1 MSIVRDVHS
10 RIGSRIMNIKADLAK
25 VEANVN
31 IYTKF
36 INEKKAEHT
45 TRGTDINRDSSA
57 LNAGLQLKY
66 LLGQRKALN
75 DEKIA
80 LTKLSIEIK
89 DMVNQ
94 AVEQR
99 KLADNQRLF
108 TESVC
113 SA

>member
-25 VEANVN
+25 VEANVS

-36 INEKKAEHT
+36 INEKQAEHKAK
-45 TRGTDINRDSSA
+45 GTDINRDSSA

-66 LLGQRKALN
+66 LLGQKKALS

-80 LTKLSIEIK
+80 LTKLSIEIR

-94 AVEQR
+94 AIEQR
-99 KLADNQRLF
+99 KLAEAKQLF
-108 TESVC
+108 HESVC
-113 SA
+113 TA